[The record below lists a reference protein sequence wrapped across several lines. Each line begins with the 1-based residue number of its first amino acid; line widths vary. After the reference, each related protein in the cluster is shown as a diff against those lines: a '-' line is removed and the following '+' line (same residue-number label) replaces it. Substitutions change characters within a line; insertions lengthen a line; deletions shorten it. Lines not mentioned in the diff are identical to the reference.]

1 MELLEYQCFKDL
13 SKEETEKLQNS
24 AKKIILPSNYILYY
38 VGDICQDVLF
48 LKSGS
53 VRIYIQ
59 ANEISCEEMTLY
71 ELKKGSQC
79 IVNLFSTI
87 SGQKTIANAIT
98 QTAIEGW
105 LVPKETINY
114 LINNSESFRDFKMT
128 SVNKRITA
136 LIALLANIKFS
147 NIEQQL
153 LNWLYVQGLDK
164 IKITHDKIA
173 SIIGV
178 TRETVSRNLKKL
190 EHQGLIKLNRGS
202 IIITDN
208 F

>member
-1 MELLEYQCFKDL
+1 
-13 SKEETEKLQNS
+13 
-24 AKKIILPSNYILYY
+24 
-38 VGDICQDVLF
+38 
-48 LKSGS
+48 
-53 VRIYIQ
+53 
-59 ANEISCEEMTLY
+59 MTLY

-87 SGQKTIANAIT
+87 SGQRTIANAIT